1 MSSGS
6 SDSES
11 ISKCEFEATSESD
24 KEFIGGC
31 YNNQSKYSQEEIDKM
46 KERNGS
52 VSEKEGPKEDDT
64 RLGNTRCTCKNRKF
78 YEKMNTESCRSCQ
91 EDALLLGGKVENIE
105 CVTQNADFPILYLSK
120 TVLQTAW
127 HFGIYKQISKST
139 LPLISSYFNL
149 LCTLWARGNKSFSG
163 LHSPNVY
170 SCSLSEQN

>member
-52 VSEKEGPKEDDT
+52 VSE
-64 RLGNTRCTCKNRKF
+64 
-78 YEKMNTESCRSCQ
+78 
-91 EDALLLGGKVENIE
+91 
-105 CVTQNADFPILYLSK
+105 
-120 TVLQTAW
+120 
-127 HFGIYKQISKST
+127 
-139 LPLISSYFNL
+139 
-149 LCTLWARGNKSFSG
+149 
-163 LHSPNVY
+163 
-170 SCSLSEQN
+170 